1 MDILQ
6 LQKRTRKKLV
16 TGSQER
22 LADKRIVDLKS
33 SLYGIRDAAKNLKK
47 KNPKLLLYEAMDRVW
62 KDYTAKKEL
71 DNHIENF
78 KKIGCIKIPGTNILM
93 PPFDFESD
101 HVKVWF
107 NERILYLRKTNSNL
121 TYGQFI
127 KMIAEKIECYNG
139 EPSHIANE
147 EFLLIFEGKIGAMAP
162 DLWDLEEF
170 DWDDPE
176 NQKWLKEEEEKR
188 IRKYG
193 KLTCEQYDKII
204 EVKDSLLKEK
214 PTMERKKAFDLAWE
228 KVTGKKLPIIE
239 K

>member
-1 MDILQ
+1 MDTLPP
-6 LQKRTRKKLV
+6 QKHTKKKLV

-33 SLYGIRDAAKNLKK
+33 SLYGIRDAAKELQKIH
-47 KNPKLLLYEAMDRVW
+47 PELLLHEAMDEAW
-62 KDYTAKKEL
+62 KDYKARKEL
-71 DNHIENF
+71 DIHIENF
-78 KKIGCIKIPGTNILM
+78 KRIERMEIPGTRVLM

-121 TYGQFI
+121 TYRQFL
-127 KMIAEKIECYNG
+127 KMIAEKIECHNG
-139 EPSHIANE
+139 IAEHIDDE
-147 EFLLIFEGKIGAMAP
+147 EFLSIFEGKITAMAP

-204 EVKDSLLKEK
+204 EVKDSLLKEH
-214 PTMERKKAFDLAWE
+214 PSMERKKAFNLAWE
-228 KVTGKKLPIIE
+228 KMTGKKLPSQ
-239 K
+239 KN

>member
-6 LQKRTRKKLV
+6 PQKITRKK
-16 TGSQER
+16 S
-22 LADKRIVDLKS
+22 LAGLAKPSKDKRIVDLES
-33 SLYGIRDAAKNLKK
+33 SLYGIRDAAKKLQKM
-47 KNPKLLLYEAMDRVW
+47 NPEIHLYEAMDKAW
-62 KDYTAKKEL
+62 KDYKARKEL
-71 DNHIENF
+71 DAHIENF
-78 KKIGCIKIPGTNILM
+78 KRIERIEIPGTTVLM
-93 PPFDFESD
+93 PPFDFEND

-121 TYGQFI
+121 TYRQI
-127 KMIAEKIECYNG
+127 LKMIAEKIECHNG
-139 EPSHIANE
+139 IAEHIADE
-147 EFLLIFEGKIGAMAP
+147 EFLSILEGKITAMAP

-204 EVKDSLLKEK
+204 EVKDSLLKEH
-214 PTMERKKAFDLAWE
+214 PIIERKKAFDLAWK